1 MDAPALRPR
10 LVSFRV
16 LSLST
21 ENKLPNVTG
30 NEIGFE
36 MTPVIDL
43 GLALP
48 CAPGG
53 QMQGMVNIRI
63 TGRAAKKDAPD
74 ESLAVFSASYEA
86 LFLYPKEADEADVSA
101 RFEREMHQYMLVAQA
116 FPLASSHFRR
126 ELMAMGFNLDN
137 LPLGL

>member
-1 MDAPALRPR
+1 MDSPSSRPR

-16 LSLST
+16 LSFSG
-21 ENKLPNVTG
+21 ENKLPNVSG

-36 MTPVIDL
+36 MTPIIDL

-48 CAPGG
+48 GTPDG

-74 ESLAVFSASYEA
+74 ESLADFSASYEA
-86 LFLYPKEADEADVSA
+86 RFVYPKEAAEAEISA
-101 RFEREMHQYMLVAQA
+101 RFERESHQYMLVAQA
-116 FPLASSHFRR
+116 FPLASSHLRR
-126 ELMAMGFNLDN
+126 ELIAMGFNVGN

>member
-1 MDAPALRPR
+1 M
-10 LVSFRV
+10 SFRV